1 MPVIAE
7 ASADARK
14 ATARATSSTPTRRP
28 RQETATSP
36 STLRWPRVVVWQ
48 LYPAAYFAYVL
59 IRGTVNHWYPYPF
72 LDVGTLGYLRVL
84 INACAVLLVFV
95 AVAMLLVALG
105 RWQVRR
111 SSKAAV
117 LPTTP

>member
-1 MPVIAE
+1 MRV
-7 ASADARK
+7 
-14 ATARATSSTPTRRP
+14 
-28 RQETATSP
+28 
-36 STLRWPRVVVWQ
+36 STLRWPQVVVWQ